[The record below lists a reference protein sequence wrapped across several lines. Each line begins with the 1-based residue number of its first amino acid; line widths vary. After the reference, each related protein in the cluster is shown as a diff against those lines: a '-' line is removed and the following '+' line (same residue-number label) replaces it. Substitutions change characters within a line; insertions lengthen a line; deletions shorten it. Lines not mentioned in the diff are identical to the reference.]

1 MPREAVTIQPGSVE
15 VHVGAP
21 IDPGAFSNVL
31 ELSAHVRA
39 RIAELAEMPFA
50 R

>member
-1 MPREAVTIQPGSVE
+1 MPREAVTIQSGSVE

-21 IDPGAFSNVL
+21 VDPNTFASVP

-39 RIAELAEMPFA
+39 RIGELAQMPCVP
-50 R
+50 